1 MSQSSEYS
9 HEATVKAI
17 TSFYEFMKRMH
28 SEEAVLLQYPPPTGW
43 PQITHESFAGL
54 DKTKA
59 VIELLRHIP
68 YFVIEPCILE
78 STRPICYIDRQYCEE
93 IKRWPAL
100 EPPELDNEEGRLP
113 GYIIGLA
120 SAREEQVG
128 YTLLLD
134 TKRGVV
140 ILWKNDGNLP
150 RWTQTSDAD
159 PYDVDADP
167 YGPQGWKC
175 MPTYRI
181 ETFFE
186 FCKEQYRLM
195 NWMPDMQDLTRGAV
209 VQLNDPEHV
218 SEGALRR
225 RQIMTDAGWPGIDGD
240 GTGWDK
246 ETAEREMDEHA
257 DDIAC

>member
-9 HEATVKAI
+9 HDATVKAI

-28 SEEAVLLQYPPPTGW
+28 GEEEAVLKYPPPTGW

-54 DKTKA
+54 DKTKE

-78 STRPICYIDRQYCEE
+78 STRPRCFIDSQFCEE
-93 IKRWPAL
+93 IKKWPAL
-100 EPPELDNEEGRLP
+100 EPPELDDEEGRLP
-113 GYIIGLA
+113 GYIISLA

-128 YTLLLD
+128 WTVLLD

-150 RWTQTSDAD
+150 NWTRTSDAD
-159 PYDVDADP
+159 PYDVDADQ

-186 FCKEQYRLM
+186 FCKEQYRIM
-195 NWMPDMQDLTRGAV
+195 NWTPDLLRGDV
-209 VQLNDPEHV
+209 CQPNDNDNPCEDD
-218 SEGALRR
+218 LRR
-225 RQIMTDAGWPGIDGD
+225 RQIMRDAGWPGTDVD
-240 GTGWDK
+240 GTGWDREKAEKALEEYEK
-246 ETAEREMDEHA
+246 EIRSM
-257 DDIAC
+257 